1 MANFALLIDFGST
14 YTKLRAIDLD
24 GRRIVAAGQGPST
37 VNSDI
42 TVGMKAALADL
53 ERHWG
58 GLPRFKYRLASSSA
72 AGGLRMVT
80 IGLVRELTAQ
90 AAREAALGA
99 GAKLIATFA
108 YRLNAGDLA
117 EIERLAPDILLLAGG
132 TDGGNSEVILH
143 NARALGGSSLACPI
157 VYAGNRDA
165 ADEACALLA
174 GKTMTRTE
182 NVMPEFNQLNI
193 EPARAVLRRIFID
206 RIVHAKGIDR
216 AAAEFDHVLMPT
228 PAAVLEGARLVADGL
243 PGAPGLGSLMVVD
256 PGGATTDVHSIS
268 TDEPSPGVV
277 HQGLPEPR
285 EKRTVE
291 GDLGMRHNAA
301 TVVELHGLEAIAAD
315 AGVDPAS
322 ARQMLERVA
331 RQADWLP
338 STPGEAA
345 FDQALVRA
353 AVKTAVT
360 RHCGTVEAVHTATG
374 KVLVKHGKD
383 LSKVSAVIGTGGALV
398 HSRDPRAVI
407 EMAIADESEPMSL
420 KPRQPRLF
428 LDREYL
434 LYACGLLGAVEPLVA
449 LELTLA
455 CLEPL

>member
-449 LELTLA
+449 LELTLG